1 MNATTIPASGF
12 RRGGFLLWKFY
23 SFYAEDREQGRVTD
37 RDRGHQVLANDRRGK
52 GEGSR
57 TFQRGDAKATKF
69 LADFQAFLDFIS
81 NLWGLTADAIF

>member
-1 MNATTIPASGF
+1 MPRLFRPAVSAEVD
-12 RRGGFLLWKFY
+12 FY
-23 SFYAEDREQGRVTD
+23 SRNFTVFYAEDREQGRVTD

-57 TFQRGDAKATKF
+57 TFQRGDAKATQF
-69 LADFQAFLDFIS
+69 LADFQALLDFIS

>member
-12 RRGGFLLWKFY
+12 RQGGLLLWKFY

-52 GEGSR
+52 GEGGAEL
-57 TFQRGDAKATKF
+57 QRGDAKAIK
-69 LADFQAFLDFIS
+69 LPADFQAHLDFIS
-81 NLWGLTADAIF
+81 KL